1 MVRYEYYFYLFIF
14 AWKVKSIVVTCKL
27 GPGQKQPQY
36 TAKTTAL
43 WKHLHRQHANLK
55 LAMNSDVKAEWMPN
69 QAQLPKLDLQ
79 QVMKAVMNSEPLSN
93 LASISICT
101 YTCRIAVVIILKS
114 L

>member
-1 MVRYEYYFYLFIF
+1 MVRYEYYFYFIFF
-14 AWKVKSIVVTCKL
+14 AWKAKSIVVTCKL

-36 TAKTTAL
+36 TTKTMAL
-43 WKHLHRQHANLK
+43 WKHLHGQHANLK

-69 QAQLPKLDLQ
+69 QTQLPELDLQ
-79 QVMKAVMNSEPLSN
+79 QVMKAVMNSEPLSD